1 MNIRWCG
8 AIFNGLNRN
17 VVITGIVSFFMD
29 MSSEMVY
36 PLVPLFLSNVLG
48 ADKSVIG
55 LIEGIAEATASLLKV
70 FSGWFSDRIGNRKWL
85 MAFGYGLATL
95 SRPILGMAQS
105 WHGVLG
111 SRFTDRLGKGIRT
124 APRDAILA
132 ESTDAAHLGRAFGLH
147 RGMDTLGAVAGPFL
161 AFSILAYFHND
172 YRLVFWLSML
182 PGLLA
187 VLLIVFLI
195 KDGCEKTA
203 LLSASRLTWGHFNRR
218 FFFFVAIAAVF
229 ALGNSSDAFLILK
242 SQQTGIQPAMIP
254 IIYMTFNL
262 IYAGSSFPAGML
274 ADRFGKKR
282 VILMGFVLFA
292 SIYWGFAIAESPSM
306 IWLLFAAYGVFM
318 GFTEGI
324 QKAYLAT
331 LIPEDFKATAFGLY
345 NMVVGFAVLPASVI
359 GGWLWEH
366 LSSAA
371 TFYFGV
377 ATSISAALMFI
388 FFILSEKT
396 PDDLRIL

>member
-1 MNIRWCG
+1 MGLPWNG
-8 AIFNGLNRN
+8 SVFSGLNRN
-17 VVITGIVSFFMD
+17 VVITGIVSLFMD

-36 PLVPLFLSNVLG
+36 PIVPLFLANVLG
-48 ADKSVIG
+48 ADKSLIG

-70 FSGWFSDRIGNRKWL
+70 LSGWLSDRIGNRKWL

-95 SRPILGMAQS
+95 SRPILATAHS

-132 ESTDAAHLGRAFGLH
+132 ESTDSAHLGRAFGLH
-147 RGMDTLGAVAGPFL
+147 RGMDTLGAVVGPFL
-161 AFSILAYFHND
+161 AFSLLAYFHND
-172 YRLVFWLSML
+172 YRLVFWLSMI

-195 KDGCEKTA
+195 KETHKKTA
-203 LLSASRLTWGHFNRR
+203 AAPAFRLTFEHFSRR
-218 FFFFVAIAAVF
+218 FFFFMAIAAVF

-242 SQQTGIQPAMIP
+242 AQQTGIETAMIP
-254 IIYMTFNL
+254 IVYMTFNL
-262 IYAGSSFPAGML
+262 VYAVSSFPAGML

-282 VILMGFVLFA
+282 VILVGFVLFA
-292 SIYWGFAIAESPSM
+292 VIYQGFAIAESVSM

-331 LIPEDFKATAFGLY
+331 LIPEDLKATTFGLY
-345 NMVVGFAVLPASVI
+345 NMVVGLAVLPASVI

-366 LSSAA
+366 FSSAA
-371 TFYFGV
+371 TFHFGV
-377 ATSISAALMFI
+377 VTSLAAAALFAIFI
-388 FFILSEKT
+388 YKN
-396 PDDLRIL
+396 

>member
-1 MNIRWCG
+1 MNGYW
-8 AIFNGLNRN
+8 NGSVFSGLKRN

-36 PLVPLFLSNVLG
+36 PLVPLFLANVLG

-95 SRPILGMAQS
+95 SRPILATAYS

-132 ESTDAAHLGRAFGLH
+132 ESTDSAHLGRAFGLH
-147 RGMDTLGAVAGPFL
+147 RGMDTLGAVVGPFI
-161 AFSILAYFHND
+161 AFSLLAYFHND
-172 YRLVFWLSML
+172 YRLVFWLSMI

-195 KDGCEKTA
+195 KERCEKTA
-203 LLSASRLTWGHFNRR
+203 SASGFRLTWGHFSRR
-218 FFFFVAIAAVF
+218 FLFFMLIAAVF

-242 SQQTGIQPAMIP
+242 AQQTGIQTAVIP
-254 IIYMTFNL
+254 IVYMAFNL
-262 IYAGSSFPAGML
+262 TYAVFSFPAGML

-292 SIYWGFAIAESPSM
+292 CIYAGFAVTGSAAM
-306 IWLLFAAYGVFM
+306 IWLLFALYGVFM

-345 NMVVGFAVLPASVI
+345 NMVIGFAVLPASVI

-366 LSSAA
+366 FSSSA
-371 TFYFGV
+371 TFSFGV
-377 ATSISAALMFI
+377 VTSLSAAVMFV

-396 PDDLRIL
+396 RR

>member
-1 MNIRWCG
+1 MTILSG
-8 AIFNGLNRN
+8 VSFSKGFNRN
-17 VVITGIVSFFMD
+17 VIITGVVSFFMD

-36 PLVPLFLSNVLG
+36 PLVPLFLANVLG

-70 FSGWFSDRIGNRKWL
+70 FSGWLSDRIGSRKWL

-95 SRPILGMAQS
+95 SRPLIATAQS

-147 RGMDTLGAVAGPFL
+147 RGMDTLGAVFGPLL
-161 AFSILAYFHND
+161 AFSILAYFHEN
-172 YRLVFWLSML
+172 YRLVFWLSMI
-182 PGLLA
+182 PGLVA
-187 VLLIVFLI
+187 VLLIVFFI
-195 KDGCEKTA
+195 KEVRKKGA
-203 LLSASRLTWGHFNRR
+203 SAVMPRLTWAHFPRR
-218 FFFFVAIAAVF
+218 FFFFMVIAAIF
-229 ALGNSSDAFLILK
+229 AFGNSSDVFLILK
-242 SQQTGIQPAMIP
+242 AQQTGIQTAMIP
-254 IIYMTFNL
+254 IVYMTFNF
-262 IYAGSSFPAGML
+262 IYAVSSFPAGML

-292 SIYWGFAIAESPSM
+292 AIYAGFAMAGSTSM

-331 LIPEDFKATAFGLY
+331 IIPADFKATAFGLY
-345 NMVVGFAVLPASVI
+345 NMVIGLAILPASIV

-366 LSSAA
+366 ISPAA
-371 TFYFGV
+371 TFYFGAV
-377 ATSISAALMFI
+377 TSILAALMFI
-388 FFILSEKT
+388 VFLYVGKEKKV
-396 PDDLRIL
+396 

>member
-1 MNIRWCG
+1 MSVWWNDSMLS
-8 AIFNGLNRN
+8 GLKRN

-36 PLVPLFLSNVLG
+36 PLVPLFLANVLG

-55 LIEGIAEATASLLKV
+55 LVEGIAEATASLFKV
-70 FSGWFSDRIGNRKWL
+70 LSGWLSDRIGNRKWL

-95 SRPILGMAQS
+95 SRPILATAQS
-105 WHGVLG
+105 WNGVFG

-132 ESTDAAHLGRAFGLH
+132 ESTDVAHLGRAFGLH
-147 RGMDTLGAVAGPFL
+147 RGMDTLGAVVGPFL
-161 AFSILAYFHND
+161 AFSLLAYFHND
-172 YRLVFWLSML
+172 YRLVFWLSMI

-187 VLLIVFLI
+187 VLVIVFFI
-195 KDGCEKTA
+195 KENCEKTA
-203 LLSASRLTWGHFNRR
+203 AASTFRLTWGHFSRR
-218 FFFFVAIAAVF
+218 FLFFMAIAAVF
-229 ALGNSSDAFLILK
+229 SLGNSSDAFLILK
-242 SQQTGIQPAMIP
+242 AQQIGIHTAMIP

-262 IYAGSSFPAGML
+262 IYAISSFPAGML

-282 VILMGFVLFA
+282 VIFMGFVLFA
-292 SIYWGFAIAESPSM
+292 GIYWGFAIVGSASM
-306 IWLLFAAYGVFM
+306 VWLLFAAYGVFM

-331 LIPEDFKATAFGLY
+331 FIPDDLKATAFGLY

-366 LSSAA
+366 FSSAA

-377 ATSISAALMFI
+377 VTSVSAALMFI

-396 PDDLRIL
+396 PR